1 MGCSQ
6 GRTKPQR
13 LEIKST
19 SRSQGEKSRVVQI
32 AICLPE
38 VVTLA
43 VGEGGSRLELW
54 RLSETEELVRVRVF
68 EPKEEQEHVE
78 ALKGVCAMK
87 VGSGREEKRVLFS
100 AAVVTSSDTVSSP
113 SPALSSLIHIWYLPH
128 AFSTPSDQVE
138 LPATDPVTSLSCL
151 QDLLVALSPF
161 WLYVW
166 TCRLPG
172 GGRKSLYGSLVV
184 TPAFQ
189 MSMGQTPLPGL
200 VYLHTVD
207 GSSQVEQREK
217 TRICGCAVGR
227 KDIHPPNS
235 RSTSLYATIVMQEE
249 SEVTHK
255 LVVVDLRANVSKE
268 FAVASPAITGVSM
281 LSASELLLGVYTEK
295 YHCEVWKVSLG
306 GEILA
311 RVSFHTTSKRLSLN
325 PMDKFLSTA
334 ASQSSQG
341 SIKRRKLSAPILAM
355 TLDGLGVL
363 WTVCADGFVAGF
375 SSETMKKVAEY
386 RVNIMCEAAVFA
398 GKEGVFIGDKAGG
411 VHRVALPVI

>member
-32 AICLPE
+32 AVCLPE
-38 VVTLA
+38 VVTLTA
-43 VGEGGSRLELW
+43 GEGGSRLELW
-54 RLSETEELVRVRVF
+54 RLSDTEELVRGRVF
-68 EPKEEQEHVE
+68 EPKEEQERVE
-78 ALKGVCAMK
+78 VLKGVCAMK
-87 VGSGREEKRVLFS
+87 VGSGREERRVLFS

-113 SPALSSLIHIWYLPH
+113 SPPLSSLIHIWYLPH
-128 AFSTPSDQVE
+128 PFSSPSDQLE
-138 LPATDPVTSLSCL
+138 LPATDPVASLSCL
-151 QDLLVALSPF
+151 QDLLVALSPS

-166 TCRLPG
+166 TCRLP

-189 MSMGQTPLPGL
+189 MSMGPTPLPGL
-200 VYLHTVD
+200 VYLHAVD
-207 GSSQVEQREK
+207 GTSQAEQREK
-217 TRICGCAVGR
+217 SRVCGCAAGR
-227 KDIHPPNS
+227 KDPNPPNS

-249 SEVTHK
+249 SEVTHRF
-255 LVVVDLRANVSKE
+255 VVVNLRANVSKE
-268 FAVASPAITGVSM
+268 FAVASPAITGVDM

-295 YHCEVWKVSLG
+295 YHCEVWKVSLA

-334 ASQSSQG
+334 ASMSSQG

-363 WTVCADGFVAGF
+363 WVLCADGFVAGF
-375 SSETMKKVAEY
+375 SSETMKKIGEY
-386 RVNIMCEAAVFA
+386 RVNIMCEVAVFA
-398 GKEGVFIGDKAGG
+398 GKEGVFIGDKGGG
-411 VHRVALPVI
+411 VHRVTLPVL